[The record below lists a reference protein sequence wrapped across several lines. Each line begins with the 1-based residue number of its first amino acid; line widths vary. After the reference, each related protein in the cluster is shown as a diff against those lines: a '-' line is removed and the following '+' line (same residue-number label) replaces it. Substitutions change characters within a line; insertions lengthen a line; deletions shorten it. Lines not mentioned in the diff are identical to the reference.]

1 MLSCEQ
7 LTVRADRSDFKI
19 LEDVDAAFP
28 AKSLNALVGPSGCG
42 KTTLIKAFLG
52 LIDSEG
58 EIAAEGQGNLGF
70 VPQFSVAHPSLT
82 AGESL
87 AYAFDLSIAERS
99 GKAAVV
105 DGVLKLIGLHEHS
118 DKRVSSLSGGQM
130 RRLGLGLEM
139 VGDPDCLICDEV
151 TSGLDPLS
159 EDQIIALLR
168 SLVEKQ
174 GKSFLCTIHNL
185 GKLPDFDHITVLYQ
199 GRLVFQGDY
208 DTLKD
213 WFGIEDPL
221 KLYHALAGEELAHW
235 LEQWERR
242 AFACKAPPRN
252 DAIPIASTAAREI
265 DVAPTCAGQATAD
278 KSASSV
284 QIGNSSPSAF
294 SQLLTLLR
302 RRYQLLMRDTGYLWL
317 LLALTFGFP
326 CIVVIFAIEGLPQIE
341 GLALERSGS
350 FLQQL
355 QGDLRYRMEAAE
367 TATLV
372 TGLVM
377 FQVVL
382 LTLMG
387 ANNGAREIAAER
399 QIFEKERL
407 KGLRSGVYALSKLI
421 FTGSVALLQGLWMA
435 LFVKVICQFPGAYL
449 PQLTMM
455 VLCCVAMTFVCL
467 GMSAIFASAERA
479 SLLSIYLVGFQF
491 PLSGV
496 VLALPD
502 TVVWILRPF
511 INAYWSW
518 AGYFASMKDYQV
530 YDAYRM
536 GDVSWLP
543 SDWLAAAVLALHML
557 AGAAM
562 VWYGCRRKQWTS

>member
-19 LEDVDAAFP
+19 LEDVNAAFP
-28 AKSLNALVGPSGCG
+28 EKSLNALVGPSGCG

-52 LIDSEG
+52 LMESEG
-58 EIAAEGQGNLGF
+58 EISVEGQGNLGF

-82 AGESL
+82 VKESL
-87 AYAFDLSIAERS
+87 AYAFDLSVAERS
-99 GKAAVV
+99 CKAGVI

-139 VGDPDCLICDEV
+139 VGDLDCLICDEV

-221 KLYHALAGEELAHW
+221 KLYHALAGEDLAHW
-235 LEQWERR
+235 LEKWERR
-242 AFACKAPPRN
+242 APCSEAM
-252 DAIPIASTAAREI
+252 PIASTAARKV
-265 DVAPTCAGQATAD
+265 DVAGAT
-278 KSASSV
+278 SLRM
-284 QIGNSSPSAF
+284 GNSSPAAL

-302 RRYQLLMRDTGYLWL
+302 RRYKLLMRDTGYLWL
-317 LLALTFGFP
+317 LLALAFGFP
-326 CIVVIFAIEGLPQIE
+326 CIVVIFAIKGLPQIE
-341 GLALERSGS
+341 GLALERTGS
-350 FLQQL
+350 FIHQL

-399 QIFEKERL
+399 PIFEKERL
-407 KGLRSGVYALSKLI
+407 KGLRPGVYALSKLI
-421 FTGSVALLQGLWMA
+421 FTGSLALVQGLWMG

-449 PQLTMM
+449 PQLSMM
-455 VLCCVAMTFVCL
+455 ALCCVAMTFVCL
-467 GMSAIFASAERA
+467 GLSAVLSSAERA
-479 SLLSIYLVGFQF
+479 SLLSIYLVGFQL

-518 AGYFASMKDYQV
+518 AGYFASMKDYQL

-536 GDVSWLP
+536 GNVSWLP
-543 SDWLAAAVLALHML
+543 SEWLAAAVLCLHML

-562 VWYGCRRKQWTS
+562 VWYGCRRKQWTT

>member
-19 LEDVDAAFP
+19 LEDVSAAFP
-28 AKSLNALVGPSGCG
+28 EKSLNALVGPSGCG

-52 LIDSEG
+52 LMDSEG
-58 EIAAEGQGNLGF
+58 EISVEGQGNLGF

-82 AGESL
+82 VGESL
-87 AYAFDLSIAERS
+87 AYAFDLSVAERS
-99 GKAAVV
+99 GKAGVI

-159 EDQIIALLR
+159 EDQIIVLLR

-221 KLYHALAGEELAHW
+221 KLYHALAGEDLAHW
-235 LEQWERR
+235 LEKWERR
-242 AFACKAPPRN
+242 AFACKAPSPRS
-252 DAIPIASTAAREI
+252 DSMSIASTAPGV
-265 DVAPTCAGQATAD
+265 DVAEASCYEN
-278 KSASSV
+278 SAPAL
-284 QIGNSSPSAF
+284 PSAP
-294 SQLLTLLR
+294 SQLFTLLR
-302 RRYQLLMRDTGYLWL
+302 RRYLLLMRDTGYLWL

-326 CIVVIFAIEGLPQIE
+326 CIVVIFAIKGLPQIE

-350 FLQQL
+350 FIQQL

-407 KGLRSGVYALSKLI
+407 KGLRTSVYAVSKLI
-421 FTGSVALLQGLWMA
+421 FTGSLALVQGLWMG
-435 LFVKVICQFPGAYL
+435 LFVKVICQFPGAFL
-449 PQLTMM
+449 PQLSMM
-455 VLCCVAMTFVCL
+455 ALCCVAMTFVCL
-467 GMSAIFASAERA
+467 GMSAVFASAERA
-479 SLLSIYLVGFQF
+479 SLLSIYLVGFQL

-502 TVVWILRPF
+502 AVVWLLRPF

-518 AGYFASMKDYQV
+518 AGYFSSMKDYQI

-543 SDWLAAAVLALHML
+543 SAW
-557 AGAAM
+557 GAAL
-562 VWYGCRRKQWTS
+562 VLCLHIVVGAAFVLYGCRNRQWD